1 MGGMSIAAVT
11 AFVLIPPMNCL
22 ALACLG
28 AVLWRRRVGRVLLAV
43 GLAGLL
49 VFAMP
54 MVSGTLMSS
63 LERGLPTTPP
73 PDDKPA
79 AIVIL
84 SGDQADV
91 LEAGVETTM
100 VGHLTLERERA
111 GAALARQTGLPVLV
125 TGGVID
131 PGSATLAT
139 IMAKSLKQDFGVEVK
154 WKEERSVDTWQNAAF
169 SAAILRNAGIHSVYL
184 VTHAW
189 HMRRALIAFHA
200 AGLVATA
207 APVAMDEPPKF
218 GLHSLVPLVSSWQA
232 SFYALHEWVGTA
244 WYRLRA

>member
-1 MGGMSIAAVT
+1 MGGMSIAALS

-22 ALACLG
+22 GVACVG
-28 AVLWRRRVGRVLLAV
+28 AVLWRRRMGRALLAV
-43 GLAGLL
+43 GLVGLV
-49 VFAMP
+49 VFALP

-73 PDDKPA
+73 ADDKPG

-91 LEAGVETTM
+91 LESGVATTM

-111 GAALARQTGLPVLV
+111 GAVLARQTGLPVLV

-139 IMAKSLKQDFGVEVK
+139 IMSRSLKQDFGVDVQ
-154 WKEERSVDTWQNAAF
+154 WKEERSIDTWENAVY
-169 SAAILRNAGIHSVYL
+169 SAAILRKAGIRSVYL

-189 HMRRALIAFHA
+189 HMRRAMIAFRA
-200 AGLVATA
+200 AGLVVTA
-207 APVAMDEPPKF
+207 APVAMDEPPHF
-218 GLHSLVPLVSSWQA
+218 GLHSLVPLVSSWQT

-244 WYRLRA
+244 WYSLRA